1 MSDEID
7 VLEFDEVLSVA
18 LAEAAAVHAPAPRP
32 DLKRALMDRVRAAT
46 EPAGFTFAWTRDDQW
61 LPHPVPGIKM
71 RILALNK
78 RQGYA
83 TLLFD
88 VAPGTRF
95 PPHHHGGAEEC
106 YVVSG
111 SLHTC
116 GRKLVAGDFVHADA
130 NTDHGELWTDEGCQV
145 ILVVPPAEH
154 LPPELLA

>member
-145 ILVVPPAEH
+145 ILVVPPEEH

>member
-7 VLEFDEVLSVA
+7 VLEFDEMLSVA

-83 TLLFD
+83 TLLFA

-145 ILVVPPAEH
+145 ILVVPPEEH